1 MDIELDSS
9 RVMYVV
15 GGLLG
20 VATVLYFGAEIIVD
34 MSPTLKSVVLLTAF
48 AFFLAAGQHARSN
61 SLGTVFYVFSAVS
74 YLVFLWYTVSR
85 FELSE
90 NRVFLLLGA
99 SSLLFVGLG
108 YAFREKEWELD
119 RRQARIAMAVLAVVA
134 FAAVAGDAVG
144 AQPAAETEFD
154 DGFSTEDVG
163 GPGDRVVVG
172 ETTLTNG
179 FPLSRFAEV
188 PRHGGCVYPGRE
200 YVTLSHVDEE
210 GSVSGDVLMSGGSSR
225 SLDVTAPASAFLD
238 RETRELK
245 DEFAAV
251 DEVSVEV
258 AEDCPEDVDGPRLV
272 VVEGGLRGPVPLPR

>member
-48 AFFLAAGQHARSN
+48 VFFLAAGQHARSN
-61 SLGTVFYVFSAVS
+61 PLDTVLYVFSAVS

-85 FELSE
+85 FDLSE
-90 NRVFLLLGA
+90 NQVFLLLGA

-119 RRQARIAMAVLAVVA
+119 RRRARVVMAVLAVVA
-134 FAAVAGDAVG
+134 FAAVAGDVLG
-144 AQPAAETEFD
+144 AQPTAETEFD
-154 DGFSTEDVG
+154 DGFPTEDVG

-225 SLDVTAPASAFLD
+225 SLDVVVSSTAFLD
-238 RETRELK
+238 RETRELE

-251 DEVSVEV
+251 DEVPVEV
-258 AEDCPEDVDGPRLV
+258 SEDCPEDVEGPRLV
-272 VVEGGLRGPVPLPR
+272 VVGGGRGPVPLPR